1 MESKK
6 PDLNVLQE
14 VKQTEFLYK
23 SLQQSKV
30 EQNRSKLFGIKETTP
45 KANLDGLIAVLDSLT
60 VPSEYERKY
69 MTSGRWKGY
78 LLFAIAFDL
87 YSDLVFT
94 DSHECV
100 TMKQQK
106 YQFRTD
112 ILHPEYG
119 LCIYIF
125 KHNEK
130 ELVILQNDQVELSGV
145 LNVSEIQSN
154 CYHLFILRVYV
165 QRCS

>member
-1 MESKK
+1 
-6 PDLNVLQE
+6 
-14 VKQTEFLYK
+14 
-23 SLQQSKV
+23 
-30 EQNRSKLFGIKETTP
+30 
-45 KANLDGLIAVLDSLT
+45 
-60 VPSEYERKY
+60 
-69 MTSGRWKGY
+69 
-78 LLFAIAFDL
+78 
-87 YSDLVFT
+87 
-94 DSHECV
+94 
-100 TMKQQK
+100 MKQQK
-106 YQFRTD
+106 YQFRND

-165 QRCS
+165 QGCS